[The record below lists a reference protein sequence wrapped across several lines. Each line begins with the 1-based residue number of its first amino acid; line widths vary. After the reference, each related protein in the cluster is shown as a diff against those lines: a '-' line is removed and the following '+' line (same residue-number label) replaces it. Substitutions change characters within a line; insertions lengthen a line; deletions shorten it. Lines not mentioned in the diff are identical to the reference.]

1 MAGGGKSFALLMYI
15 LRFVDDPE
23 WYGVCFRKT
32 LKQLSRSLWRESKAM
47 MRPLLIHQSGKNKGK
62 FKGKAKIIDS
72 QGNYK
77 IVFPSGA
84 TVEFSYLTS
93 EKDAVEN
100 WQGAQLSAAF
110 FDEFTHF
117 DEGSF
122 NYIRTRMRSNSKYPS
137 FIRCSMNP
145 DPNHF
150 VKHKYLE
157 PFIIQDETN
166 PKYGVLDKSLN
177 GKLRYYIFDS
187 GDIHTSWSKED
198 LQDRYPTSKPRVY
211 SVVSSNLTDNP
222 LMLANN
228 EDYAD
233 DLQANDPA
241 NAAML
246 LDGNWNYQK
255 SSNGLWD
262 RSTINEVTLENV
274 PEGLALCRGWD
285 KACVEKS
292 KESSYDPD
300 YTASTMMGKDS
311 NKNYYVFGNYITDD
325 EDRQISRFRKK
336 VGARNQLILD
346 QANLDGSDT
355 TIVLPQDPAQAGKIE
370 IEQHTKDLQ
379 EEGFLVKKD
388 PMAYNKAK
396 MKKFEP
402 FCAACHN
409 GNVFFVTDSFDRKVL
424 DYMYLEL
431 ENFDGGKNNGY
442 KDDLLDSA
450 ASAFNFISR
459 EKVSK
464 PISLPQMNNPTM
476 LSAHR
481 ARIS

>member
-1 MAGGGKSFALLMYI
+1 LYI

-32 LKQLSRSLWRESKAM
+32 LKQLSRSLWKEAKSM
-47 MRPLLIHQSGKNKGK
+47 YRPLLIHQTGKNKGK
-62 FKGKAKIIDS
+62 YKGKAKIIDS

-77 IVFPSGA
+77 ITFPSGA

-117 DEGSF
+117 DEGSY

-150 VKHKYLE
+150 VKSKYLE
-157 PFIIQDETN
+157 AFIIQDEN
-166 PKYGVLDKSLN
+166 DSRYGVLDRSLN
-177 GKLRYYIFDS
+177 GRLRYYVFDR
-187 GDIHTSWSKED
+187 GEIHTSWSEED
-198 LQDRYPTSKPRVY
+198 LIERFPQSKPRAY
-211 SVVSSNLTDNP
+211 TAVSSSLVDNP

-228 EDYAD
+228 PEYAD

-246 LDGNWNYQK
+246 LDGNWHYQK
-255 SSNGLWD
+255 ASNGIWE
-262 RSTINEVTLENV
+262 RTTINEVTLAEV
-274 PEGLALCRGWD
+274 PNNLKLCRGWD

-300 YTASTMMGKDS
+300 YTASVSIGKDV
-311 NKNYYVFGNYITDD
+311 NKNYYVFGNYIKDE
-325 EDRQISRFRKK
+325 EDRQLSRFRKK

-355 TIVLPQDPAQAGKIE
+355 IIVLPQDPAQAGKIE
-370 IEQHTKDLQ
+370 LEQHSKDLQ
-379 EEGFLVKKD
+379 EEGFIVKKD
-388 PMAYNKAK
+388 PMAYNKGK
-396 MKKFEP
+396 IKKFEP

-409 GNVFFVTDSFDRKVL
+409 GFVFFVTDSFDRKVL
-424 DYMYLEL
+424 DYLYLEL
-431 ENFDGGKNNGY
+431 ENFDGDKNNGY
-442 KDDLLDSA
+442 KDDLLDA
-450 ASAFNFISR
+450 AGSAFNFISR
-459 EKVSK
+459 ERVSK
-464 PISLPQMNNPTM
+464 PVSIPNMNNPT
-476 LSAHR
+476 LLAEHR
-481 ARIS
+481 NRTK